1 MNQAKAIGTKIKEER
16 LRRKMTLKQLSEEVE
31 LSIGYLSQVERG
43 YGTLSLNALEK
54 LSKVLEVEMTD
65 FFEDAGKEN
74 SGYVVYGYQREKMQ
88 ISHQTVHYS
97 MSNQIGSLSMRP
109 MMYELY
115 PEQEHQ
121 EEQIFCHEEEEVLYM
136 VEGSCIIW
144 VSGQEYFLNPG
155 DCVHIPPHAQHK
167 WRNNTTKIAKLL
179 GVYC

>member
-1 MNQAKAIGTKIKEER
+1 
-16 LRRKMTLKQLSEEVE
+16 
-31 LSIGYLSQVERG
+31 
-43 YGTLSLNALEK
+43 
-54 LSKVLEVEMTD
+54 
-65 FFEDAGKEN
+65 
-74 SGYVVYGYQREKMQ
+74 
-88 ISHQTVHYS
+88 
-97 MSNQIGSLSMRP
+97 
-109 MMYELY
+109 MYELY

>member
-16 LRRKMTLKQLSEEVE
+16 LRRKMTLKQLSEEVG

-97 MSNQIGSLSMRP
+97 MSNQMDSLSMRP

-144 VSGQEYFLNPG
+144 ISGQEYFLNPG
-155 DCVHIPPHAQHK
+155 DCVHIPPNAQHK